1 MQPVPRV
8 SKAWRPCW
16 RTLTKVRQHGGDAY
30 SVCIISTRMFNI
42 LRKSQFSITIMLTAC
57 SKSSIKSEHL
67 DFDSTFQ
74 NIIQNRS
81 EFFFVLAKY
90 RKKLLNR
97 SNFNFIS
104 LCHN

>member
-81 EFFFVLAKY
+81 KFFFVLAKY
-90 RKKLLNR
+90 RK
-97 SNFNFIS
+97 NF
-104 LCHN
+104 